1 MADRFYTPEP
11 LTPGEFALTGAEAH
25 HLQAV
30 RRITVGETIQLF
42 NGDGFEYPAEVIG
55 VGKKSVLLQLANP
68 IGVNRE
74 YPTPLWVASAIP
86 KGDRLDFL
94 IEKLTELG
102 VSRFVPLIA
111 ERSAVRPKA
120 DVVAKYERIV
130 IEASKQCGRNVLM
143 KVEPPVSWSTFSDR
157 DDLPGRR
164 LILGPGASSGFT
176 RSAEPVVVAVG
187 PEGGWTDREL
197 ERAGWATVS
206 LGPTVLRI
214 ETAAIAAAAR
224 QRD

>member
-1 MADRFYTPEP
+1 M
-11 LTPGEFALTGAEAH
+11 
-25 HLQAV
+25 
-30 RRITVGETIQLF
+30 
-42 NGDGFEYPAEVIG
+42 
-55 VGKKSVLLQLANP
+55 
-68 IGVNRE
+68 
-74 YPTPLWVASAIP
+74 ASAIP

-143 KVEPPVSWSTFSDR
+143 KVEPPVSWSTFFGSGRSAGPPVDPGSR
-157 DDLPGRR
+157 SVVGFHKVGRTRGRGRR
-164 LILGPGASSGFT
+164 
-176 RSAEPVVVAVG
+176 

-197 ERAGWATVS
+197 ERPV
-206 LGPTVLRI
+206 GPPYRS
-214 ETAAIAAAAR
+214 AR
-224 QRD
+224 QC